1 MANERVASAVVQQ
14 TALFDLE
21 FSLRFETSGGKAN
34 EDEEKNK
41 ERRHGWI

>member
-21 FSLRFETSGGKAN
+21 FSLCFETGRGKAD
-34 EDEEKNK
+34 EDEEENK
-41 ERRHGWI
+41 ECRHCLI